1 MTRVP
6 NMPTSPGL
14 NPLPSWF
21 VRGRRSLHQ
30 VAFFAVAPKRYQ
42 ETGRLGLR
50 HTATGFGTPEFGQGE
65 QVRVE
70 DDRIVHQQGN
80 ETRSTEVTTLRGACN
95 FLEIPYREVWFDA
108 FHDPLASVGPDT
120 ALDVDAAV
128 TRALALWQE
137 FAGSILESARQLGG
151 PDDEVTEI
159 QLWPE
164 HFDQAFEMGSEEL
177 GRRASYGASPGD
189 EQHEEPYLYVAPWMK
204 ADRSDPFWNDR
215 TFAGATL
222 TYGEL
227 ADSNQADELALGYF
241 RRGFTLL
248 AV

>member
-14 NPLPSWF
+14 NPLPSEF

-30 VAFFAVAPKRYQ
+30 IAFFAVAPKRYQ

-70 DDRIVHQQGN
+70 ENRIIRQQGN
-80 ETRSTEVTTLRGACN
+80 EERSTEVTTLREACN
-95 FLEIPYREVWFDA
+95 FLGIPYREVWFDA
-108 FHDPLASVGPDT
+108 FHDPLASVGPDI
-120 ALDVDAAV
+120 ALDVDPAV
-128 TRALALWQE
+128 TRALAVWQE
-137 FAGSILESARQLGG
+137 FSWSALQSARQLGG
-151 PDDEVTEI
+151 AGDEVTEI

-164 HFDQAFEMGSEEL
+164 HFDQAFEMGSEAL
-177 GRRASYGASPGD
+177 GLRASYGASPGD
-189 EQHEEPYLYVAPWMK
+189 DQHEEPYLYVAPWLK
-204 ADRSDPFWNDR
+204 ADRSDSFWNDQ

-227 ADSNQADELALGYF
+227 AGSNHAEELAITFF

-248 AV
+248 VI